1 MKQFEK
7 QMCSR
12 LFVEK
17 VSDVFT
23 NKYWFISMEVE
34 DTLKAEEEY
43 SQCRDRVRMWLS
55 SKK

>member
-34 DTLKAEEEY
+34 DTLKAEEE
-43 SQCRDRVRMWLS
+43 
-55 SKK
+55 